1 MILREK
7 LSDFLDELLAS
18 EELTRVKFLNLDE
31 ALFSVS
37 TELEELGVCEVL
49 YKLVPYE
56 LIVVKCNSDY
66 LVDMSLDNLVESH
79 FVSIR
84 INICNIGNKVG
95 QEYKIDYNHNYFTNT
110 TIYYYD
116 MTVNVNKYSVYDF
129 YTLIFQQKFIS
140 NCKILFVDK
149 YMDYSMDYS
158 MFKSFIN
165 DTDNTYTFD
174 NISFNYKLKAL
185 GLRNDYKNDLS
196 NVFDSMLLL
205 IKEYSFL
212 IKGVELVLLIHED
225 DDLSTF
231 LLDIKDLYKSLL
243 ENNKCNVLKDYLETK
258 LVMNIDCNSY
268 LSNKIFTQVKEIVE
282 LLSKSTSLVIM

>member
-1 MILREK
+1 MILRER
-7 LSDFLDELLAS
+7 LSNFLDELLAS
-18 EELTRVKFLNLDE
+18 EEIVRIKFLNLDE

-37 TELEELGVCEVL
+37 SELEELGVCEVL

-66 LVDMSLDNLVESH
+66 LVDMSLDSLVESH

-95 QEYKIDYNHNYFTNT
+95 HEYVIDYNNSYFTNT
-110 TIYYYD
+110 TIYFYN
-116 MTVNVNKYSVYDF
+116 MTVNVNKYSAYDF

-140 NCKILFVDK
+140 NCKIVFVDK
-149 YMDYSMDYS
+149 FIDYS

-165 DTDNTYTFD
+165 DIDNTYTFD
-174 NISFNYKLKAL
+174 KIYFNYKLKAL
-185 GLRNDYKNDLS
+185 GLKMDYKNDLS

-205 IKEYSFL
+205 IKEYSHL
-212 IKGVELVLLIHED
+212 IKGVELIIVINEND
-225 DDLSTF
+225 GLSTF
-231 LLDIKDLYKSLL
+231 LFDIKDLYKSLL

-258 LVMNIDCNSY
+258 LVINIDTNSY
-268 LSNKIFTQVKEIVE
+268 LSDKNLTQIKEIIE
-282 LLSKSTSLVIM
+282 LLSKSNSVVIM

>member
-1 MILREK
+1 MILRER
-7 LSDFLDELLAS
+7 LSNFLDELLAS
-18 EELTRVKFLNLDE
+18 EEIVRIKFLNLDE

-37 TELEELGVCEVL
+37 SELEELGVCEVL

-66 LVDMSLDNLVESH
+66 LVDMSLDSLVESH

-95 QEYKIDYNHNYFTNT
+95 HEYVIDYNNSYFTNT
-110 TIYYYD
+110 TIYFYN
-116 MTVNVNKYSVYDF
+116 MTVNVNKYSAYDF

-140 NCKILFVDK
+140 NCKIVFVDK
-149 YMDYSMDYS
+149 FIDYS

-165 DTDNTYTFD
+165 DIDNTYTFD
-174 NISFNYKLKAL
+174 KISFNYKLKAL
-185 GLRNDYKNDLS
+185 GLKMDYKNDLS

-205 IKEYSFL
+205 IKEYSHL
-212 IKGVELVLLIHED
+212 IKGVELIIVINEND
-225 DDLSTF
+225 GLSTF
-231 LLDIKDLYKSLL
+231 LFDIKDLYKSLL

-258 LVMNIDCNSY
+258 LVINIDTNSY
-268 LSNKIFTQVKEIVE
+268 LSDKNLTQIKETIE
-282 LLSKSTSLVIM
+282 LLSKSNSVVIM